1 LSVVPSLPNAVVDW
15 EAFARELNI
24 PTTSLDERIEARTRV
39 YRRRALAAREPDSV
53 VVAHPPEAS
62 SESLVLEVR
71 AKDTVGLLYRITRAI
86 AARELDIRR
95 AMVST
100 LGHEVVDTFYVQMV
114 GGGRPD
120 ETTSRELVRSLRDAV
135 GA

>member
-1 LSVVPSLPNAVVDW
+1 
-15 EAFARELNI
+15 
-24 PTTSLDERIEARTRV
+24 
-39 YRRRALAAREPDSV
+39 
-53 VVAHPPEAS
+53 
-62 SESLVLEVR
+62 VR